1 MQLDKTIKQ
10 KRSLGALRKANKTKP
25 RSPDLTGQMKLQ
37 RHTAAAIVE
46 QFSRDD
52 IDEVV
57 CNIAGWKNQ
66 DYKGPY
72 LKIDWSP
79 RFVAR
84 GDRWK
89 EMTSEI
95 LIINDNEEGVT
106 LKKSDPATAFR
117 LPQTI
122 LATVDAICAREDL
135 TRSQVFRRSIMEY
148 LKNQNAIVTDLNAPK
163 PQEEW
168 FAKWNQGRHRELPS
182 Q

>member
-46 QFSRDD
+46 QFSHDD
-52 IDEVV
+52 IEEVV

-72 LKIDWSP
+72 LSVELSP

-84 GDRWK
+84 AQMERDDIIN
-89 EMTSEI
+89 S
-95 LIINDNEEGVT
+95 IINDDEEGNV
-106 LKKSDPATAFR
+106 
-117 LPQTI
+117 
-122 LATVDAICAREDL
+122 ED
-135 TRSQVFRRSIMEY
+135 I
-148 LKNQNAIVTDLNAPK
+148 
-163 PQEEW
+163 
-168 FAKWNQGRHRELPS
+168 
-182 Q
+182 